1 MQELPHRSVP
11 SMTSKVAV
19 EGSCEDF
26 LLGVDL
32 SGLRV
37 ASRAAL
43 AWSLLAGSLQ
53 LNLFASLSPRKMYGN
68 HDPHSRSF
76 PVVFALADSLTS
88 LEDAFAASAKGRPP
102 VGKKGSGRSMGARRR
117 TCCLTRPAFLKVV
130 SRTLFDLVFTEVWTT
145 LP

>member
-53 LNLFASLSPRKMYGN
+53 LNLFASLSPRKMYGQ
-68 HDPHSRSF
+68 P
-76 PVVFALADSLTS
+76 
-88 LEDAFAASAKGRPP
+88 
-102 VGKKGSGRSMGARRR
+102 
-117 TCCLTRPAFLKVV
+117 
-130 SRTLFDLVFTEVWTT
+130 
-145 LP
+145 

>member
-19 EGSCEDF
+19 EGSREDF

-43 AWSLLAGSLQ
+43 AWSLLA
-53 LNLFASLSPRKMYGN
+53 
-68 HDPHSRSF
+68 
-76 PVVFALADSLTS
+76 VFS
-88 LEDAFAASAKGRPP
+88 
-102 VGKKGSGRSMGARRR
+102 
-117 TCCLTRPAFLKVV
+117 
-130 SRTLFDLVFTEVWTT
+130 
-145 LP
+145 